1 MVGDGS
7 WWADKALV
15 SKLFADEILNMNT
28 ENDCLRYIKKNWSE
42 IVLSSWLLTAFQV
55 ATPLVI
61 TIPIPAPTS
70 TSTAASSDANIVELY
85 SATIVECH
93 WDYQ

>member
-1 MVGDGS
+1 MMVGDGS
-7 WWADKALV
+7 WWADKALA

-28 ENDCLRYIKKNWSE
+28 ENDCLRYIKKTKLIRNSF
-42 IVLSSWLLTAFQV
+42 IFLIIDSFFRLQRHWLL
-55 ATPLVI
+55 
-61 TIPIPAPTS
+61 PAPTS
-70 TSTAASSDANIVELY
+70 TSTVASSDANIVELY